1 MEYIVYLLVLFVSG
15 SFLLK
20 VSFYPLWGK
29 VAVAV
34 AGALFMGLVTPWI
47 TELPP
52 TWMTR
57 FITYRPQ
64 LLDLSVCITLEAAIM
79 IGFCFSRVAAS
90 FRTESLFARSGS
102 FGCRLRCGR
111 GQEADAGAIV
121 AVGTAFRGQP
131 VCPYPY
137 NHTHWLLIIIQY
149 GNDIKHTLLD
159 F

>member
-64 LLDLSVCITLEAAIM
+64 LLDFSVCITLEAAIM
-79 IGFCFSRVAAS
+79 IGFASAVLPPPSGQNPCSPGRAGFCSFAIRVSWWEGRAVSSSPRFCIPSPESTSRHCLGWHRVPHCWLS
-90 FRTESLFARSGS
+90 
-102 FGCRLRCGR
+102 
-111 GQEADAGAIV
+111 V
-121 AVGTAFRGQP
+121 AVRKGSRG
-131 VCPYPY
+131 
-137 NHTHWLLIIIQY
+137 
-149 GNDIKHTLLD
+149 
-159 F
+159 